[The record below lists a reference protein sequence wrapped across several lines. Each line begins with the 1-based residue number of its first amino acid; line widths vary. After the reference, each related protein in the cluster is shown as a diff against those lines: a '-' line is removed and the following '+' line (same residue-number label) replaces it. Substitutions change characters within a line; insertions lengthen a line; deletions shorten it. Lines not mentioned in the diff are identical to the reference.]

1 MSLER
6 LFSEATQLL
15 EFLMAA
21 QGGVGGSQGV
31 FLFDFKDK
39 HAIRGGEALRK
50 AKNKKKL
57 KKKRSQGNLMKS
69 SFLQQGKVD

>member
-21 QGGVGGSQGV
+21 QGGGGSQGV

-50 AKNKKKL
+50 AKNNKKKKI
-57 KKKRSQGNLMKS
+57 KKKEVKEI
-69 SFLQQGKVD
+69 

>member
-15 EFLMAA
+15 EFLMALRGW
-21 QGGVGGSQGV
+21 GGAREVFF

-39 HAIRGGEALRK
+39 HMIRGGEALRK
-50 AKNKKKL
+50 AKNN
-57 KKKRSQGNLMKS
+57 QGNLMK
-69 SFLQQGKVD
+69 